1 MLRELIGV
9 RKVKKYY
16 KQIISILLLIYLL
29 IPFRV
34 SDDEI
39 IYVNNGS
46 IYSGKIE
53 TNNLKMLIS
62 RIPFIFEIVHI
73 RANLVDEKEIY
84 KLKSGDIVYSLTYDK
99 NNDSLYAIVGNK
111 NNETYNIKEIHNS
124 SEKIVKNFNR
134 LITFDDITQK
144 NNNTYYFGLYCY
156 NDRLYYWSDDRKNS
170 VKYLEI
176 FNLKSKSIEQ
186 KIKVTNIG
194 ENIKGFNKNIIFSMY
209 DTKKRNIYSVVNSNR
224 IKILLKD
231 MDMPIKVT
239 DDKMICL
246 DSINLKNIYLYDL
259 GNGAK
264 KIIGKNDGRA
274 WYRYAFVLSNLK
286 YYITEK
292 NLTGYDIQEWPTVN
306 DLNGSVQ
313 ILHVE
318 GPIVVY

>member
-1 MLRELIGV
+1 MKR
-9 RKVKKYY
+9 YY
-16 KQIISILLLIYLL
+16 KQIIISILLLIYLL

-53 TNNLKMLIS
+53 INNLKMLIS
-62 RIPFIFEIVHI
+62 RIPFIFEMVHI

-84 KLKSGDIVYSLTYDK
+84 KLKEGDIVYSLTYDK

-111 NNETYNIKEIHNS
+111 NNKAYNIKKIHNS

-134 LITFDDITQK
+134 LITFNDPTQK

-156 NDRLYYWSDDRKNS
+156 DDRLYYWSDDRKNS

-194 ENIKGFNKNIIFSMY
+194 ESIKGFNKNIIFSMY
-209 DTKKRNIYSVVNSNR
+209 GEKKGNIYSVVNNNR

-231 MDMPIKVT
+231 MDMPVKVT
-239 DDKMICL
+239 DVKMICV
-246 DSINLKNIYLYDL
+246 DSINWENIYLYDL
-259 GNGAK
+259 SNGDK
-264 KIIGKNDGRA
+264 KLIGKNNGRA
-274 WYRYAFVLSNLK
+274 WHRYAFVLSNLE
-286 YYITEK
+286 YYVTEK
-292 NLTGYDIQEWPTVN
+292 NLTGYDIEEWHTVN
-306 DLNGSVQ
+306 DLKGGMQ
-313 ILHVE
+313 ILPVD
-318 GPIVVY
+318 GPIAVY